1 MPRLLRGDS
10 VFRDIRL
17 TKSHDCN
24 NMIAKK
30 GSSLMP
36 AVNTVKLQL
45 LARATR
51 TGYKT
56 FDGFVEGL
64 F

>member
-1 MPRLLRGDS
+1 
-10 VFRDIRL
+10 
-17 TKSHDCN
+17 
-24 NMIAKK
+24 
-30 GSSLMP
+30 MP
-36 AVNTVKLQL
+36 AVNTVKPQL

-56 FDGFVEGL
+56 FGGCVKGL

>member
-1 MPRLLRGDS
+1 MP
-10 VFRDIRL
+10 V
-17 TKSHDCN
+17 
-24 NMIAKK
+24 
-30 GSSLMP
+30 
-36 AVNTVKLQL
+36 VNTVKPQL